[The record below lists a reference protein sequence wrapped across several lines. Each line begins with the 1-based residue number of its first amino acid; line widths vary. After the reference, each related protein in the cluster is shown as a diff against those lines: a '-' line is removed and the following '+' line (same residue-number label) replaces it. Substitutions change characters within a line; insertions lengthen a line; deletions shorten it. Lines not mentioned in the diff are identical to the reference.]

1 MPSLKHIAALLL
13 LAAAASCSQ
22 QDQYRR
28 IEGFAQGGTFH
39 IIYSA
44 PSSETAS
51 AVDEN
56 SVMTLVSNRLH
67 DIDFSISGYNK
78 GSLLSRFNRGEDI
91 VPDRYFLELFRMS
104 MELWKETGGLF
115 DVSGGP
121 LFDFWGFGF
130 KDPASLDSLRNDART
145 ARTVDSLLEFVGMDL
160 LSLENG
166 QIIRKDPRV
175 TLNFNAIAQGY
186 TCDVVADLLD
196 SLGVENY
203 LVEVGME
210 IVCKGLNASGRP
222 WRIGIDAPVDGSQVA
237 GENVQK
243 LLDLTDCGITTS
255 GNYRKFFILDGKK
268 YSHSINPVTG
278 YPVQH
283 DLLSATVISID
294 TARSGAF
301 SDAYAT
307 YCMVLGKDASARFI
321 GSRGDLR
328 GYLIYDGGVIDM
340 LKDGS
345 EIHTSYGRVE
355 EYPQFESAYMSPR
368 QVYVWLPDGYSPR
381 KKYPVLYMHDGQML
395 FDDTW
400 TWNGQ
405 EWEVDEVLGRLIA
418 DGKIPPVIVVGI
430 AHGDNRYGEYFPE
443 KVLGYLGAVPDSL
456 TGGWYVSSE
465 DTPDGMKNRTDKQTA
480 ARRSQTYTDAGDA
493 AKLDPVSGPG
503 PASASAALDYM
514 LASGAVYEAD
524 EYLRFLTS
532 ELKPFIDS
540 HYSTMPDRQHTF
552 VAGSSMGGLISL
564 YALCEY
570 PDVFGGAACMS
581 THLPMITSASYSS
594 AADVSQTV
602 FEAFMR
608 YLSDHLPAPGS
619 HLLYTDRGDGTLDA
633 LYPPFQDRLDSLLS
647 ARGWRPGPS
656 LPASGSGAPTSFAGD
671 NRTGGP
677 EAAGSDAIG
686 LDAIDPDAI
695 GSDTTSDTIDQD
707 AIDQDAID
715 PDTIDPDTIDSTGTW
730 ISPVFPGA
738 SHVEHDWAAR
748 LHVPF
753 TFLLR

>member
-1 MPSLKHIAALLL
+1 MKHILHIFISTVIIS
-13 LAAAASCSQ
+13 AAASCSERTE
-22 QDQYRR
+22 YRR

-44 PSSETAS
+44 PATGVNEDTVIS
-51 AVDEN
+51 
-56 SVMTLVSNRLH
+56 LVTGRLQ

-78 GSLLSRFNRGEDI
+78 GSLLSKFNRGEDV
-91 VPDRYFLELFRMS
+91 VPDRYFLELFEMS
-104 MELWKETGGLF
+104 MKLWKETGGLF

-130 KDPASLDSLRNDART
+130 KDSSGLDSLRDDTGT
-145 ARTVDSLLEFVGMDL
+145 ARTVDSLLEFTGMDL
-160 LSLENG
+160 LALENG
-166 QIIRKDPRV
+166 RIIRKDPRV

-196 SLGVENY
+196 SLGADNY

-210 IVCKGLNASGRP
+210 IVCKGVNASGKP

-255 GNYRKFFILDGKK
+255 GNYRKFFVVDGKK

-294 TARSGAF
+294 TARSGAL

-307 YCMVLGKDASARFI
+307 YCMILGKDAAARFI

-328 GYLIYDGGVIDM
+328 GYLIYDGGGVNM

-345 EIHTSYGRVE
+345 EIHTAYGRVE
-355 EYPQFESAYMSPR
+355 EYPQFESTFMSPR
-368 QVYVWLPDGYSPR
+368 QVYVWLPDGYTTR

-395 FDDTW
+395 FDNTW

-405 EWEVDEVLGRLIA
+405 EWKVDEVMGQLIA
-418 DGKIPPVIVVGI
+418 DGKIPPAIVVGV
-430 AHGDNRYGEYFPE
+430 AHGNNRFGEYFPE
-443 KVLGYLGAVPDSL
+443 KVLGYLGGIPDSL
-456 TGGWYVSSE
+456 TGGWKCPLISPHGIVTSCDNDSGEAAAGKQASVPAVS
-465 DTPDGMKNRTDKQTA
+465 T
-480 ARRSQTYTDAGDA
+480 
-493 AKLDPVSGPG
+493 
-503 PASASAALDYM
+503 SAQALDYM
-514 LASGAVYEAD
+514 LSFCGTYEAD
-524 EYLRFLTS
+524 EYLHFLTT

-540 HYSTMPDRQHTF
+540 HYSTLPDRQHTF
-552 VAGSSMGGLISL
+552 IAGSSMGGLISL

-570 PDVFGGAACMS
+570 PDIFGGAACMS
-581 THLPMITSASYSS
+581 THLPMITSADYAS
-594 AADVSQTV
+594 AADISQTV
-602 FEAFMR
+602 FEAFLC
-608 YLSDHLPAPGS
+608 YLSDHLPASSGS
-619 HLLYTDRGDGTLDA
+619 HLLYTDRGDSTLDA
-633 LYPPFQDRLDSLLS
+633 LYPPYQDRLDSLLS
-647 ARGWRPGPS
+647 SSGWKPGRSFPT
-656 LPASGSGAPTSFAGD
+656 SGSGDSTSSAGD
-671 NRTGGP
+671 NRTGD
-677 EAAGSDAIG
+677 SDAIG
-686 LDAIDPDAI
+686 
-695 GSDTTSDTIDQD
+695 T
-707 AIDQDAID
+707 
-715 PDTIDPDTIDSTGTW
+715 TGTW

-738 SHVEHDWAAR
+738 AHLEHDWAAR

>member
-1 MPSLKHIAALLL
+1 MRNATAFLLTASLIFSV
-13 LAAAASCSQ
+13 SCSVGPE
-22 QDQYRR
+22 YRR
-28 IEGFAQGGTFH
+28 IEGYAQGGTFH
-39 IIYSA
+39 IIYST
-44 PSSETAS
+44 PAS
-51 AVDEN
+51 GTDEDTVV
-56 SVMTLVSNRLH
+56 SLVSRRLQ

-78 GSLLSRFNRGEDI
+78 GSLLSKFNRGEDI

-104 MELWKETGGLF
+104 MKLWEETGGLF

-130 KDPASLDSLRNDART
+130 KDPSGLDSLRNDNRT
-145 ARTVDSLLEFVGMDL
+145 AHIVDSLLEFTGMDL
-160 LSLENG
+160 LSLEDG
-166 QIIRKDPRV
+166 RIIRKDPRT

-186 TCDVVADLLD
+186 TCDVLADLLD
-196 SLGVENY
+196 SLGADNY

-210 IVCKGLNASGRP
+210 IVCKGLNASGKP
-222 WRIGIDAPVDGSQVA
+222 WRIGIDAPVDGSQTA
-237 GENVQK
+237 GENVQRY
-243 LLDLTDCGITTS
+243 LDLTDCGITTS
-255 GNYRKFFILDGKK
+255 GNYRKFFVIDGKK
-268 YSHSINPVTG
+268 YAHSINPVTG

-294 TARSGAF
+294 TARSGAL

-307 YCMVLGKDASARFI
+307 YCMVLGKDAAARFI

-328 GYLIYDGGVIDM
+328 GYLIHDGGAIDM

-345 EIHTSYGRVE
+345 EINTAYGHVD

-368 QVYVWLPDGYSPR
+368 QVYVWLPDGYSAR
-381 KKYPVLYMHDGQML
+381 EKYPVLYMHDGQML

-405 EWEVDEVLGRLIA
+405 EWAVDEVLGRLIA
-418 DGKIPPVIVVGI
+418 EGKVPPAIVVGV
-430 AHGDNRYGEYFPE
+430 AHGNNRFGEYFPE

-456 TGGWYVSSE
+456 TGGWYVSSG
-465 DTPDGMKNRTDKQTA
+465 DTPYGMKDRTDKQTA
-480 ARRSQTYTDAGDA
+480 ALRSQTYTDAGDA
-493 AKLDPVSGPG
+493 AKPDQVSVSCPG
-503 PASASAALDYM
+503 PASASASASAALDYM
-514 LASGAVYEAD
+514 LASGTVYEAD

-540 HYSTMPDRQHTF
+540 HYPTLPDRQHTF

-581 THLPMITSASYSS
+581 THLPMITSADYDR
-594 AADVSQTV
+594 AADISQTV
-602 FEAFMR
+602 FEAFLR
-608 YLSDHLPAPGS
+608 YLSDNLPASSGS
-619 HLLYTDRGDGTLDA
+619 HLLYTDRGDSTLDA
-633 LYPPFQDRLDSLLS
+633 LYPPYQDRLDSLLS
-647 ARGWRPGPS
+647 ARGWQPGPS
-656 LPASGSGAPTSFAGD
+656 CSASCSEAPTSSAGD

-677 EAAGSDAIG
+677 DADG
-686 LDAIDPDAI
+686 PDAIDPDAI
-695 GSDTTSDTIDQD
+695 DSD
-707 AIDQDAID
+707 AISDA
-715 PDTIDPDTIDSTGTW
+715 IDSTGTW

-738 SHVEHDWAAR
+738 AHLEHDWAAR